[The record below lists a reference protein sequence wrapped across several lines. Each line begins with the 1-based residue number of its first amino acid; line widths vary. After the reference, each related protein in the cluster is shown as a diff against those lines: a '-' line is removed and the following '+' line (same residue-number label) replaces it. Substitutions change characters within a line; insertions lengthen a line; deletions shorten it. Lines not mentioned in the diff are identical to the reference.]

1 MGRKV
6 HPIGFR
12 LGYIKDWQ
20 SRWYADKNYA
30 ELLNEDAKIRDLV
43 AGELEGAAVSRTEIE
58 RAANKVE
65 VTIHTAKPGV
75 VIGKRGQNV
84 DVLKG
89 KLEKLS
95 GKKIKLNISEI
106 HQPELDAQLV
116 AESISEQI
124 TKRVSFRRAM
134 KQAMQRAMRLGAQGI
149 RVQCSGRLG
158 GSEMART
165 VWDSDGRIPRHTL
178 RADVDYA
185 VVHARTTYGRIGV
198 KVWIYKGEVFP
209 NADGTYTR
217 AEAPKRTA
225 PPADDYRTRG
235 DRRNESGGGGRGGRG
250 GRGGGGGRGGRGGG
264 GGGFSGGGGG
274 SGGGSGGG
282 GAVQQ
287 PSTTTT
293 DE

>member
-20 SRWYADKNYA
+20 SRWYDDKNYA
-30 ELLNEDAKIRDLV
+30 ELLNEDRHIRLLV
-43 AGELEGAAVSRTEIE
+43 NKELEGAGVSRVEIE

-65 VTIHTAKPGV
+65 VTIYTAKPGV

-116 AESISEQI
+116 AESIGEQI

-134 KQAMQRAMRLGAQGI
+134 RQAMQRAMRLGAQGI
-149 RVQCSGRLG
+149 RIQCSGRLNG
-158 GSEMART
+158 AEMART
-165 VWDSDGRIPRHTL
+165 IWDADGRIPRHTL

-185 VVHARTTYGRIGV
+185 VVHAHTTYGRIGV

-209 NADGTYTR
+209 NADGTLTR
-217 AEAPKRTA
+217 AEAPRRQAT
-225 PPADDYRTRG
+225 PADDRGRDRGRG
-235 DRRNESGGGGRGGRG
+235 DGRGRND
-250 GRGGGGGRGGRGGG
+250 GGRGGRGGG
-264 GGGFSGGGGG
+264 GGGGGSFANSGGGG
-274 SGGGSGGG
+274 SGPQASPPT
-282 GAVQQ
+282 VTQ
-287 PSTTTT
+287 ST

>member
-6 HPIGFR
+6 HPTGFR

-30 ELLNEDAKIRDLV
+30 ELLNEDRHIRELV
-43 AGELEGAAVSRTEIE
+43 QKELEGAGVSRTEIE

-89 KLEKLS
+89 KLEKLT

-116 AESISEQI
+116 AESIGEQI

-134 KQAMQRAMRLGAQGI
+134 RQAMQRATRLGAQGI
-149 RVQCSGRLG
+149 RIQCSGRLNG
-158 GSEMART
+158 AEMART
-165 VWDSDGRIPRHTL
+165 IWDADGRIPRHTL

-185 VVHARTTYGRIGV
+185 VVHAHTTYGRIGV

-209 NADGTYTR
+209 NADGTLTR
-217 AEAPKRTA
+217 AEAPKRQA
-225 PPADDYRTRG
+225 QPADEGRG
-235 DRRNESGGGGRGGRG
+235 RDRGRNDSGGRGGRG
-250 GRGGGGGRGGRGGG
+250 GGGGGRGGGGGGGGRGGRGGG
-264 GGGFSGGGGG
+264 GGGGGGPQ
-274 SGGGSGGG
+274 SNQ
-282 GAVQQ
+282 V
-287 PSTTTT
+287 STTPTT